1 MTRKY
6 LIVVAA
12 SAAAIALAGCASVLK
27 DVSKCERH
35 LDGTISG
42 GTITP
47 AVFAGKGNMDCCPV
61 AGMVPN
67 DAHTSCGWPA
77 PKPTAASGIKTGDVV
92 GK

>member
-1 MTRKY
+1 MNLRN
-6 LIVVAA
+6 LVPVAA
-12 SAAAIALAGCASVLK
+12 IMALSLGGCQSVLK
-27 DVSKCERH
+27 DLAKCERH

-67 DAHTSCGWPA
+67 DAHTSCVWPA
-77 PKPTAASGIKTGDVV
+77 PQPLAGALIGNAAPKS
-92 GK
+92 